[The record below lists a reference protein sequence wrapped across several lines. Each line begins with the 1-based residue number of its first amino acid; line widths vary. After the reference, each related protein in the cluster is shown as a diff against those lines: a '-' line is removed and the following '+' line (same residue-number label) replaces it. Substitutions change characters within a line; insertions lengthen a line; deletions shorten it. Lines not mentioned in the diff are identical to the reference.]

1 MSYLEELKKEIK
13 DNSNSEKAS
22 LLMKFFKTGKGEY
35 GEGDLFLGLIVPIQR
50 KISKKYEDK
59 IGLEEIQ
66 ELLNS
71 KIHEFRLI
79 ALFILIKKYEKAN
92 KIEDEYKKR
101 EISDFYIKNVRKG
114 NVNNWDLVD
123 LSAPNILGNYLI
135 EKDRKIL
142 YNLVKS
148 SSLWERRVAVL
159 SCFSFIRER
168 DFKDALKIAEIL
180 IQDKQD
186 LIHKA
191 VGWMLREIGKREE
204 KVLRKFLDKYSSIM
218 PRTMLR
224 YSIEKFSREDK
235 DNYMGKI

>member
-1 MSYLEELKKEIK
+1 
-13 DNSNSEKAS
+13 
-22 LLMKFFKTGKGEY
+22 
-35 GEGDLFLGLIVPIQR
+35 
-50 KISKKYEDK
+50 
-59 IGLEEIQ
+59 
-66 ELLNS
+66 
-71 KIHEFRLI
+71 
-79 ALFILIKKYEKAN
+79 
-92 KIEDEYKKR
+92 
-101 EISDFYIKNVRKG
+101 
-114 NVNNWDLVD
+114 
-123 LSAPNILGNYLI
+123 LGNYLI